1 MDTDSFIVYIEAKG
15 IYVDITE
22 DDGTRI
28 NTSNYEIDRLLPK
41 EKDIKVIGFRK
52 INQVGKNC
60 GVCYIETKNTQF
72 LIDDNNENE
81 KAKVIKK

>member
-1 MDTDSFIVYIEAKG
+1 MDTDSFIVYMEAKG

-41 EKDIKVIGFRK
+41 ETIMRFKKRLK
-52 INQVGKNC
+52 
-60 GVCYIETKNTQF
+60 
-72 LIDDNNENE
+72 LI
-81 KAKVIKK
+81 AI